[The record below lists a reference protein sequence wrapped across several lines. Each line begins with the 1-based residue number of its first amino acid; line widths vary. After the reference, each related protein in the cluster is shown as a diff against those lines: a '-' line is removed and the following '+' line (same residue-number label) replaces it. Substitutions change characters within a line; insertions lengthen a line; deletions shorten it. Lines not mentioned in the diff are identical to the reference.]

1 MVEKRD
7 DAKTTQVLVETTSS
21 ASGFVETGYIYGVHG
36 LQGEVRVKPS
46 TDFPELRFSKPGTR
60 WLKQQVSGTETL
72 QEIELVEGRGHPG
85 QSWIVRFNNINTV
98 EQAQKLVG
106 STILVTD
113 KDRPDLE
120 EGEFYTHDLIG
131 MRVILKESGE
141 PIGIVANVFNSG
153 ASDLLH
159 VKLNSLRNIPDKIGK
174 SKTGTGDS
182 GPLVWVPFVESIVP
196 TVDLEKGEMLIT
208 PPKGLLEL
216 NIRSDERSKKER
228 RMERKK
234 KVPKTLD
241 SSKKKLC
248 EMEQEHVF
256 HGFRYG
262 DKDQR
267 GLLAYQIV
275 TLNSKLLQ
283 QALQTIETPL
293 TRPDL
298 LNILTAVPRLNT
310 VRVSGNPCSAGVGKL
325 SDPNCKLQREGNLL
339 ISNGKVAIFLV
350 LDEIGEMKRSSDA
363 NLLSS
368 EGKDNACLIGKAI
381 LDYIGFVESVVL
393 KNCSQIMTTT
403 SFDPEKVWFLEEE
416 KLPVVSSSLEG
427 HGKHKILMKS
437 PWEFLQRPIGSGG
450 LISLLSSQE
459 SLLDQLSELGVEYI
473 QVLKSNKN
481 CRNSHQLVGLV
492 DSCKANVGVNLFKDI
507 TSEEDFDVVLS
518 MSFLR
523 KLVKQINK
531 LEFEAVLTCNSY
543 VENVDKEWV
552 DVVPSSPNSYEF
564 HSSIYNCLNATPS
577 NKVTMAVPL
586 LDKKIIKKRV
596 KKFKRPQSDRF
607 ISVKPSWR
615 RPKGIDSRVRRKFKG
630 STLMPNIGYGSDKK
644 TRHYLPNGFK
654 KFLVHNV
661 KELELLMMH
670 NRKGNEDLKVPQQS
684 DRFRMAG
691 EQLKPVAGLLL
702 ILNFCMYTIIL
713 GIGGWAM
720 NRAINHG
727 FVIGPGFELPAH
739 FSPIYFPMG
748 NAATGFFVVY
758 ALIAG
763 VVGVASAISGLNHI
777 RYWDVDSLPAA
788 ASAATI
794 AWTLTLLAMGF
805 AWKEIELHFRN
816 ARLRTME
823 AFIIILSATQ
833 LLYLAAIHGAASRRR
848 EKQIL

>member
-1 MVEKRD
+1 MLSSSVFCSCSSPVSPSLYFAASQQFTFLSVNSGPNCSLSSKLPSTSLRIR
-7 DAKTTQVLVETTSS
+7 APSRSIVQSAATQVLVGTTSS

-46 TDFPELRFSKPGTR
+46 TDFPELRFSK
-60 WLKQQVSGTETL
+60 
-72 QEIELVEGRGHPG
+72 
-85 QSWIVRFNNINTV
+85 
-98 EQAQKLVG
+98 AQKLVG

-174 SKTGTGDS
+174 TKTGTGDS

-228 RMERKK
+228 R
-234 KVPKTLD
+234 
-241 SSKKKLC
+241 
-248 EMEQEHVF
+248 EHVR
-256 HGFRYG
+256 HTLSA
-262 DKDQR
+262 
-267 GLLAYQIV
+267 LLFAYVGSGNLRFI
-275 TLNSKLLQ
+275 LLHF
-283 QALQTIETPL
+283 AIYT
-293 TRPDL
+293 PDL

-381 LDYIGFVESVVL
+381 LDYIGFVEIKDRSAVPFVL
-393 KNCSQIMTTT
+393 VSSADLVGCLEELFSDHDHY

-564 HSSIYNCLNATPS
+564 HSSIYNCLNATPI
-577 NKVTMAVPL
+577 NKVCV
-586 LDKKIIKKRV
+586 LD
-596 KKFKRPQSDRF
+596 
-607 ISVKPSWR
+607 
-615 RPKGIDSRVRRKFKG
+615 
-630 STLMPNIGYGSDKK
+630 STK
-644 TRHYLPNGFK
+644 
-654 KFLVHNV
+654 
-661 KELELLMMH
+661 
-670 NRKGNEDLKVPQQS
+670 
-684 DRFRMAG
+684 
-691 EQLKPVAGLLL
+691 
-702 ILNFCMYTIIL
+702 
-713 GIGGWAM
+713 
-720 NRAINHG
+720 
-727 FVIGPGFELPAH
+727 
-739 FSPIYFPMG
+739 
-748 NAATGFFVVY
+748 
-758 ALIAG
+758 
-763 VVGVASAISGLNHI
+763 
-777 RYWDVDSLPAA
+777 
-788 ASAATI
+788 
-794 AWTLTLLAMGF
+794 
-805 AWKEIELHFRN
+805 
-816 ARLRTME
+816 
-823 AFIIILSATQ
+823 
-833 LLYLAAIHGAASRRR
+833 
-848 EKQIL
+848 

>member
-1 MVEKRD
+1 MQSSSIFCSCSNSLSPSLYFAASQQFTFLAGKQVNIRPNCSLSIKLPATSLHNR
-7 DAKTTQVLVETTSS
+7 APSRSIVRSTATQELVETTSS
-21 ASGFVETGYIYGVHG
+21 ASGFVGTGYIFGVHG

-46 TDFPELRFSKPGTR
+46 TDFPDLRFSKPGTR

-106 STILVTD
+106 SIILVTD

-141 PIGIVANVFNSG
+141 PIGIVVNVFNSG

-174 SKTGTGDS
+174 SKIGAGDS

-196 TVDLEKGEMLIT
+196 TVDLEKREMLIT

-216 NIRSDERSKKER
+216 NIRSDDRSKKER
-228 RMERKK
+228 RELEWKERKRFQRR
-234 KVPKTLD
+234 LIAA
-241 SSKKKLC
+241 KKKLS
-248 EMEQEHVF
+248 EMEQEHVL

-267 GLLAYQIV
+267 GLLANQIV
-275 TLNSKLLQ
+275 TVNPKLLQ
-283 QALQTIETPL
+283 QALQTIEIPL
-293 TRPDL
+293 TRPNL
-298 LNILTAVPRLNT
+298 LNILSAVPRLNT
-310 VRVSGNPCSAGVGKL
+310 VRVSGNPCSAGSGKL
-325 SDPNCKLQREGNLL
+325 SDQNCKLEREGNLL
-339 ISNGKVAIFLV
+339 TSKGKVAIVLV
-350 LDEIGEMKRSSDA
+350 LGEIGEMKRSSDA
-363 NLLSS
+363 NLVSS
-368 EGKDNACLIGKAI
+368 EGNDNASLLGKALLDHIGCFEIKDRSAVPLI
-381 LDYIGFVESVVL
+381 LVSSADQVSCLQELFSDHDHY
-393 KNCSQIMTTT
+393 

-450 LISLLSSQE
+450 LISLLSSQD
-459 SLLDQLSELGVEYI
+459 SLLDELGELGVEYI
-473 QVLKSNKN
+473 QILKNNKN
-481 CRNSHQLVGLV
+481 CRNGHKLVGLV
-492 DSCKANVGVNLFKDI
+492 DSCKANVGIRLFEDI
-507 TSEEDFDVVLS
+507 ASEEDFDVVLS

-531 LEFEAVLTCNSY
+531 LQFEAVLNCNSY
-543 VENVDKEWV
+543 VEKVDKEWV

-564 HSSIYNCLNATPS
+564 HSSIYSCLNATPI

-607 ISVKPSWR
+607 VSVKTNWR

-670 NRKGNEDLKVPQQS
+670 NRTYCAE
-684 DRFRMAG
+684 
-691 EQLKPVAGLLL
+691 
-702 ILNFCMYTIIL
+702 I
-713 GIGGWAM
+713 
-720 NRAINHG
+720 
-727 FVIGPGFELPAH
+727 AH
-739 FSPIYFPMG
+739 
-748 NAATGFFVVY
+748 N
-758 ALIAG
+758 
-763 VVGVASAISGLNHI
+763 ISTKK
-777 RYWDVDSLPAA
+777 R
-788 ASAATI
+788 
-794 AWTLTLLAMGF
+794 
-805 AWKEIELHFRN
+805 KEIVERAAQLDVVVTN
-816 ARLRTME
+816 KLARLRSQE
-823 AFIIILSATQ
+823 D
-833 LLYLAAIHGAASRRR
+833 
-848 EKQIL
+848 E